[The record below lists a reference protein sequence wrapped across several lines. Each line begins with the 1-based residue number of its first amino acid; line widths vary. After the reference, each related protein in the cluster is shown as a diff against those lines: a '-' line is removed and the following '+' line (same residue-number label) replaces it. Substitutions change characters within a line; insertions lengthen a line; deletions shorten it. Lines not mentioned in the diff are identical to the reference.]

1 MMNPAYNHPTYKTN
15 RLICLTRDKWRCHWC
30 GGKANTADH
39 YPVPLAHG
47 GSHALEN
54 LVASCRA
61 CNSRRG
67 VNITNDVKAGRTMG
81 RGSRGW

>member
-1 MMNPAYNHPTYKTN
+1 MNPAYNHPLYKTN

-30 GGKANTADH
+30 GGQANTADH
-39 YPVPLAHG
+39 LTALAHG

-61 CNSRRG
+61 CNSRG
-67 VNITNDVKAGRTMG
+67 GAKITNEVKAGRVIG
-81 RGSRGW
+81 RRSRSW